1 MTSNAEEIEGWQN
14 PQLIQPVRPS
24 AKKKDNANRKA
35 NNIRP
40 SRLTESRA
48 YDRWL
53 DDKWR
58 KHNNIDVDP
67 HAIAKNN
74 AKNRLKARSDRI
86 RLFKQHLKANDT
98 NNNNDKDNGRNVSN
112 NGKLPSSLLS
122 QYYYYKNTNNN
133 NFGSKEDKDGGIPGD
148 MSLYDNSIM
157 SLEQQQQ
164 AQYGDQNTVN
174 FNLDILSTKDLEN
187 HTWLKPDHIN
197 AFEKYAI
204 KSPRKLSDNVDTK
217 NINLEKDIIINR
229 NKSDNINADHYM
241 ERIKFAK
248 RLEREPDSIEFTKF
262 KNSILSMSKQVTST
276 YKNAL
281 GSIQSNQNREINNLK
296 VKHQAELDQLTQKYE
311 DQINYYIRRT
321 EHLKNAEAA
330 VRELVEINKRLSR
343 GGQGSTLVPAHIF
356 EKINIWD
363 RKNYEN
369 TKTAQSSYDKYVAKT
384 IKKEVQ
390 VKNETN
396 VGRVKPWTPTQ
407 NVKRASKHRR
417 GRNDSKSYIADLL
430 EKIRSDRRE
439 WESKQA
445 EWIENEQ
452 SQRTMLQSLRRDN
465 QDLRYESEKLQN
477 VISRLKDQ
485 MTQNE
490 EKNNVTIKD
499 KDAEIET
506 LKLRYVTLEG
516 KYKVCH
522 KELKAY
528 EMDNFGRRRK
538 ESFDKAIEADR
549 WN

>member
-1 MTSNAEEIEGWQN
+1 
-14 PQLIQPVRPS
+14 
-24 AKKKDNANRKA
+24 
-35 NNIRP
+35 
-40 SRLTESRA
+40 
-48 YDRWL
+48 
-53 DDKWR
+53 
-58 KHNNIDVDP
+58 
-67 HAIAKNN
+67 
-74 AKNRLKARSDRI
+74 
-86 RLFKQHLKANDT
+86 
-98 NNNNDKDNGRNVSN
+98 
-112 NGKLPSSLLS
+112 
-122 QYYYYKNTNNN
+122 
-133 NFGSKEDKDGGIPGD
+133 
-148 MSLYDNSIM
+148 
-157 SLEQQQQ
+157 
-164 AQYGDQNTVN
+164 
-174 FNLDILSTKDLEN
+174 
-187 HTWLKPDHIN
+187 
-197 AFEKYAI
+197 
-204 KSPRKLSDNVDTK
+204 
-217 NINLEKDIIINR
+217 
-229 NKSDNINADHYM
+229 
-241 ERIKFAK
+241 
-248 RLEREPDSIEFTKF
+248 
-262 KNSILSMSKQVTST
+262 MSKQVTST
-276 YKNAL
+276 YKSAL

-296 VKHQAELDQLTQKYE
+296 VKHRTELDQLTQKYE

-490 EKNNVTIKD
+490 EKNK
-499 KDAEIET
+499 
-506 LKLRYVTLEG
+506 
-516 KYKVCH
+516 
-522 KELKAY
+522 
-528 EMDNFGRRRK
+528 
-538 ESFDKAIEADR
+538 
-549 WN
+549 